1 MAEEKDIIG
10 AILTNPIFSGF
21 NIDQV
26 REVCK
31 YLQRVN
37 VKSGLPLFR
46 EGEIGD
52 CMYFIAKGKV
62 GIYKRKKDIKD
73 ITKENVKIVDLQI
86 GDSVGELS
94 LFDSYI
100 RSATAIAET
109 DCDLLRLS
117 KLDFEKMEKQHTEF
131 AYKILK
137 SLLKIVS
144 KRLRKT
150 TDTVVDI
157 LKEEEKK

>member
-10 AILTNPIFSGF
+10 AILSNPIFSNF
-21 NIDQV
+21 HIDQV

-31 YLQRVN
+31 YFHKVN
-37 VKSGLPLFR
+37 IKSGLPLFR

-62 GIYKRKKDIKD
+62 GIYKKTKNAKD
-73 ITKENVKIVDLQI
+73 ITKDNVKIADLQI

-94 LFDSYI
+94 LFDNYT

-117 KLDFEKMEKQHTEF
+117 RTDFERMEKQNIEF
-131 AYKILK
+131 SYKILK
-137 SLLKIVS
+137 SLLKILS
-144 KRLRKT
+144 KRLRRT

-157 LKEEEKK
+157 LKEEEEK